1 MPCLTFLWGICS
13 SCQTVYV
20 SFPLC
25 HSVLLG
31 RGVICLLH
39 NEEEG
44 QVPSGAAPWRFGRV
58 PLFSLDYGGVFWL
71 TCAVSFMIKYLLLK
85 LRASGVP
92 LGSAHLS
99 HVLMDLWANAL
110 SVRPCAIFSPTRLCI
125 NVVRFVRIHIRRA
138 QGCLKLEMVGA
149 WRPCVR
155 SEDSGYIPGSLAAQP
170 CGASLWKVAHG
181 LGLCGM
187 ISKGKVGN
195 TQALVEVPRHAGMGG
210 RMDGYPD

>member
-1 MPCLTFLWGICS
+1 MSRFPFVILCYSVGESLANYTTKRKVKFQVEQHLGVLGECLYFPWITEAS
-13 SCQTVYV
+13 S
-20 SFPLC
+20 
-25 HSVLLG
+25 G
-31 RGVICLLH
+31 LH
-39 NEEEG
+39 
-44 QVPSGAAPWRFGRV
+44 VPFR
-58 PLFSLDYGGVFWL
+58 
-71 TCAVSFMIKYLLLK
+71 FMIKHLLLK
-85 LRASGVP
+85 LRGVP

-99 HVLMDLWANAL
+99 HVLMELRANAL
-110 SVRPCAIFSPTRLCI
+110 PIRPCAIFSPTRLCI
-125 NVVRFVRIHIRRA
+125 NVVRFVRIHIRRT

-155 SEDSGYIPGSLAAQP
+155 REDSGYIPGSLAVQP

-210 RMDGYPD
+210 RMDGYPN